1 MLNNIYFREYRT
13 KLGFNNQNKI
23 KEFLGAKDITPTVD
37 YQYLTL
43 LNQRLVEIIKKLN
56 LVVVSKIRLRNIDK
70 FCQENIFNAFKIMQD
85 NDIISK
91 LNNQGRRPEQVY
103 FSWIR
108 GFMVSN
114 YFLKAIGYIFDISI
128 NNIELIGDD
137 DLKNIDNFKRTPKA
151 DLQITFNN
159 EIIRIEIQSGFQNI
173 NDIKQHK
180 VLKS

>member
-1 MLNNIYFREYRT
+1 
-13 KLGFNNQNKI
+13 
-23 KEFLGAKDITPTVD
+23 
-37 YQYLTL
+37 
-43 LNQRLVEIIKKLN
+43 
-56 LVVVSKIRLRNIDK
+56 
-70 FCQENIFNAFKIMQD
+70 
-85 NDIISK
+85 
-91 LNNQGRRPEQVY
+91 
-103 FSWIR
+103 
-108 GFMVSN
+108 MVSN

>member
-56 LVVVSKIRLRNIDK
+56 LVVVSKI
-70 FCQENIFNAFKIMQD
+70 
-85 NDIISK
+85 
-91 LNNQGRRPEQVY
+91 
-103 FSWIR
+103 
-108 GFMVSN
+108 
-114 YFLKAIGYIFDISI
+114 
-128 NNIELIGDD
+128 
-137 DLKNIDNFKRTPKA
+137 
-151 DLQITFNN
+151 LQITFNN

-180 VLKS
+180 VLEAQKIKNEHNISSILIHFDLYNGQVAFVKLDNIENDSVHWVTRQQLEGQTVFNINQNYFVWKLTEVPPKYSTLEL